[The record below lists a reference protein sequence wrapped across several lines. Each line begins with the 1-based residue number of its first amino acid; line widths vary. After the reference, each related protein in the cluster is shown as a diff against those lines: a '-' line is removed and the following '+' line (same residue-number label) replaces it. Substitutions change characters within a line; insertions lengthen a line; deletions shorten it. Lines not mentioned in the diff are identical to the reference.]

1 MASGG
6 KRVPRQPAPVS
17 GPGRLSKRTDGG
29 PQSASVASGGAYG
42 ERKAAEAQQ
51 AAAPMA
57 GSGPAAPPVQGGVGP
72 SPAGL
77 NPGID
82 VFGPTKRP
90 GQSPMAG
97 VQNVQSNAMARN
109 PQAAL
114 RVMYS
119 KFPNPAIQRLLDLS
133 SYGSQPPR

>member
-6 KRVPRQPAPVS
+6 KRTPANPAPVS
-17 GPGRLSKRTDGG
+17 GPGRLSKRTDGQPG
-29 PQSASVASGGAYG
+29 SVASGGAYG

-57 GSGPAAPPVQGGVGP
+57 GGGPATPPVQGGVAP
-72 SPAGL
+72 LRAEAL
-77 NPGID
+77 NTGID

-97 VQNVQSNAMARN
+97 VQNVQSNALARN